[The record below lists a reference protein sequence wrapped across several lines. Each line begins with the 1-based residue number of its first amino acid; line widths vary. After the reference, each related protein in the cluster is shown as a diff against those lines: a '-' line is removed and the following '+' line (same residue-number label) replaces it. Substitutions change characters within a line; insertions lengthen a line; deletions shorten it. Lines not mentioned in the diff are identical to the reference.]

1 MTTVLIWLGSG
12 FAFGAGTIVGV
23 RLFAVSSK
31 AAMDRAQTERESLE
45 VMRERNAIDREKLDR
60 LTRIADSLDELELK
74 LRSKQS

>member
-1 MTTVLIWLGSG
+1 
-12 FAFGAGTIVGV
+12 
-23 RLFAVSSK
+23 
-31 AAMDRAQTERESLE
+31 MDRAQTERESLE

>member
-31 AAMDRAQTERESLE
+31 AAKDRAQFDIDTLKA
-45 VMRERNAIDREKLDR
+45 MQERNAIDREKVELLGRMAAILEDME
-60 LTRIADSLDELELK
+60 LT
-74 LRSKQS
+74 LRNRN